1 MSFPRIVCSLLVAGL
16 CLNVAF
22 AAEKATEPT
31 VNDDF
36 VHKQFGQN
44 CKMIGMPSL
53 RADLDADGIE
63 DIVIPARCTNPMMDQ
78 AEHHY
83 LVVDPYNSFFG
94 YGNPRITTTFASEDP
109 ERRGFSLLVI
119 HGAGADAW
127 YSDTPKAKF
136 MIVNLPFK
144 DIHVKMLGTKKKK
157 VRMAIFVDETG
168 GDALSSAVYWD
179 GRKYRYQPMGSNM
192 E

>member
-1 MSFPRIVCSLLVAGL
+1 MPFPRFAIFLLTMGWLLAANSLAQSS
-16 CLNVAF
+16 
-22 AAEKATEPT
+22 KAPVVDNT
-31 VNDDF
+31 F
-36 VHKQFGQN
+36 VQKQFGTN
-44 CKMIGMPSL
+44 CKMIGMSSL
-53 RADLDADGIE
+53 RADLDGDGVE
-63 DIVIPARCTNPMMDQ
+63 DIVIPARCTRPMMDQ
-78 AEHHY
+78 SERSY
-83 LVVDPYNSFFG
+83 TVVDPYNGFFG

-144 DIHVKMLGTKKKK
+144 DIQVKQLGIKKKK
-157 VRMAIFVDETG
+157 TRMAIYVDETG
-168 GDALSSAVYWD
+168 GDAQTSVVFWD
-179 GRKYRYQPMGSNM
+179 GKRYRYQPMGSNM